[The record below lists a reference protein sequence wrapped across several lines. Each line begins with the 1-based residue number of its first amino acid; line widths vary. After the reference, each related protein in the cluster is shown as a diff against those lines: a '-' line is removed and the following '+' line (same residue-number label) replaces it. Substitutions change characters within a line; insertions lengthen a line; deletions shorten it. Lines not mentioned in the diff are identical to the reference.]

1 MSCEGEQA
9 YYVTSYEVEVDEVT
23 AQPRCLVGFSCG
35 KDKEIV
41 SRDFL
46 SYYKYLTYVTY

>member
-1 MSCEGEQA
+1 MLEQEILPEEGAYMSCEGEQA

-35 KDKEIV
+35 KTK
-41 SRDFL
+41 R
-46 SYYKYLTYVTY
+46 